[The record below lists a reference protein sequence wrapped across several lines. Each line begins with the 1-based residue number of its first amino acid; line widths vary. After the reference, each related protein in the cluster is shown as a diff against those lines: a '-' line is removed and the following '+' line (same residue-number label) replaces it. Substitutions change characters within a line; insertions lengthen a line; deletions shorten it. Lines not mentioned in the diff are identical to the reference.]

1 MLSTLVWMGEMGET
15 RELPGPFRVTGE
27 EGEMGEVTLTGE
39 VASSGKAKR
48 FFFRCSPLD
57 GWCSLLARFGAT
69 FITAVGEMLLG
80 RPRWLDFVVTAI
92 LGELRGGG
100 PVLMMCCREPCWK
113 MEL

>member
-1 MLSTLVWMGEMGET
+1 MSPQTPSYIIGFNERNTYRGVTGEEG
-15 RELPGPFRVTGE
+15 GVTGE

-69 FITAVGEMLLG
+69 
-80 RPRWLDFVVTAI
+80 
-92 LGELRGGG
+92 
-100 PVLMMCCREPCWK
+100 WK
-113 MEL
+113 